1 MLRSALVIILL
12 AMSPWLPSATA
23 LAMNFDNSA
32 FAPAGTATSIPIGH
46 VEFCQTRPSEC
57 GENNI
62 KVQAVALK
70 QDNWGQLLEINKK
83 YNTEIKPVADQELY
97 RVTEFWTYP
106 NGAGDCEDYVLAKRR
121 ALIDAGWPGSTLLIT
136 VVRQADGA
144 GHAVLMVRT
153 DRGDL
158 VLDNQNGLILRWS
171 ETPYTYI
178 KRQSQ
183 AHAGI
188 WVELFDDLPN
198 RYGGTTSA
206 SVGSTNR

>member
-12 AMSPWLPSATA
+12 TVCSWLPSTTA
-23 LAMNFDNSA
+23 LAMNFDNPA

-46 VEFCQTRPSEC
+46 VEFCQTRPAEC
-57 GENNI
+57 VKNSIE
-62 KVQAVALK
+62 VQAVTLN
-70 QDNWGQLLEINKK
+70 QDNWSQLLEINKK
-83 YNTEIKPVADQELY
+83 YNAEIRPITDQDLY
-97 RVTEFWTYP
+97 RVAEFWTYP

-121 ALIDAGWPGSTLLIT
+121 ALIDAGWPKSTLLIT
-136 VVRQADGA
+136 VVRQANGA

-158 VLDNQNGLILRWS
+158 VLDNQDGLILRWS

-188 WVELFDDLPN
+188 WVELFDDASNGL
-198 RYGGTTSA
+198 RGTASA

>member
-12 AMSPWLPSATA
+12 AMSSWLPSTTA
-23 LAMNFDNSA
+23 LALNFDNSA

-46 VEFCQTRPSEC
+46 AEFCQTRPAEC
-57 GENNI
+57 VENNK
-62 KVQAVALK
+62 KVQAITLNQA
-70 QDNWGQLLEINKK
+70 NWGQLLEINKK
-83 YNTEIKPVADQELY
+83 YNAEVRPITDQDLYEVA
-97 RVTEFWTYP
+97 EFWTYP
-106 NGAGDCEDYVLAKRR
+106 NGAGDCEDYVLVKRR
-121 ALIDAGWPGSTLLIT
+121 ALIDAGWPASTLLIT
-136 VVRQADGA
+136 VVQQADGA

-158 VLDNQNGLILRWS
+158 VLDNQNGLVLRWS

-198 RYGGTTSA
+198 RLRGNASA
-206 SVGSTNR
+206 SVGSTNK